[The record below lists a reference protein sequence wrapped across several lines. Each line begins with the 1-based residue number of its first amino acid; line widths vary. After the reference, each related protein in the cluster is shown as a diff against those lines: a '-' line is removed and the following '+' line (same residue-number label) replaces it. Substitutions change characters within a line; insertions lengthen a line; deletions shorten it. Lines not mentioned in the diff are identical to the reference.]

1 MSSPASIDHHTLL
14 EATWAAF
21 RAQLAAG
28 NQHLVLPDNLPSS
41 VVTTI
46 ATRYSDLI
54 DGPVSTIAVPSLQI
68 IRFTPFAGTPSSA
81 ASPSVASP
89 ASTTMSAPEPK
100 GKAKIPRPPNAFIL
114 YRQAYHPIIKQDFPG
129 IANNDI
135 CKLRRGRFL
144 KPYRLCSEWY

>member
-1 MSSPASIDHHTLL
+1 MATTATVDQQTLL

-21 RAQLAAG
+21 RAQVAAG

-68 IRFTPFAGTPSSA
+68 IHFTPFAGTPSSA
-81 ASPSVASP
+81 TSPSGASP
-89 ASTTMSAPEPK
+89 ASASMAAAKPK
-100 GKAKIPRPPNAFIL
+100 SKAKIPRPPNAFIL
-114 YRQAYHPIIKQDFPG
+114 YRQAYHPIIKKDFPG

-135 CKLRRGRFL
+135 CKFGLEHL
-144 KPYRLCSEWY
+144 LSACYS